1 MRNAGAIEMHWGFS
15 QFACMVAFSALLLS
29 APSSIAQQQSAAP
42 SERGSPAAQEA
53 AREVTQPL
61 NNAPVWREVRSG
73 VPAITAV
80 TGQETNVL
88 IQPTMKLP
96 FEPAVSA
103 GEAWRLARPPLST
116 IGGTII
122 ALSVLALFA
131 FFRWRGSIGVHEPP
145 TGRFIE
151 RFSNTD
157 RMVHWT
163 VAISF
168 SVLAI
173 TGLIMGLGK
182 YLVIPLIGHTA
193 FSWLAIVSKT
203 THNFVGP
210 IFTVFLPVLIAI
222 FIRDN
227 LPKMYDLQWLKT
239 FGGMLSKNGGEVPS
253 GRFNAG
259 EKGLFWIL
267 PCFFGVLL
275 VVSGLILDFPN
286 FGQLRMVMQQAN
298 LVHMVAALL
307 AIAVAC
313 FHIYLGTVGQR
324 GAYQAMRTGYVDE
337 AWAKEHHRIWYED
350 VKTGRSRQRF
360 AHDVPPQTRAHVLE
374 ALEEH

>member
-1 MRNAGAIEMHWGFS
+1 MRNQGAIDMHSRFS
-15 QFACMVAFSALLLS
+15 QFACSAAFLALLLA
-29 APSSIAQQQSAAP
+29 APWSIAQQQSVAR
-42 SERGSPAAQEA
+42 SERSNPAAQEA
-53 AREVTQPL
+53 EREVTQPL
-61 NNAPVWREVRSG
+61 NNAPMWREVRSG
-73 VPAITAV
+73 VPGITAV
-80 TGQETNVL
+80 RGQETDVL

-96 FEPAVSA
+96 LEPAVSA

-122 ALSVLALFA
+122 ALTLLALFG
-131 FFRWRGSIGVHEPP
+131 FYRWRGSIGVHEPP
-145 TGRFIE
+145 TGRFIQ
-151 RFSNTD
+151 RFSDID

-173 TGLIMGLGK
+173 TGLVMGLGK
-182 YLVIPLIGHTA
+182 YLVIPVIGHSA
-193 FSWLAIVSKT
+193 FSWFAIISKT
-203 THNFVGP
+203 THNFIGP
-210 IFTVFLPVLIAI
+210 IFAVSLPVLIAI

-239 FGGMLSKNGGEVPS
+239 FGGMLSKSGGEVPS

-259 EKGLFWIL
+259 EKGLFWVL

-286 FGQLRMVMQQAN
+286 FGQLRTVMQQAN
-298 LVHMVAALL
+298 LVHMIAALL

-313 FHIYLGTVGQR
+313 FHIYLGTVGQK

-337 AWAKEHHRIWYED
+337 AWAKEHHGYWYED
-350 VKTGRSRQRF
+350 VRTGRSRQTY
-360 AHDVPPQTRAHVLE
+360 AEDVPPDTRARVLD
-374 ALEEH
+374 AIQPN

>member
-1 MRNAGAIEMHWGFS
+1 MHSRFS
-15 QFACMVAFSALLLS
+15 QFACSAAFLALLLT
-29 APSSIAQQQSAAP
+29 APWSIAQQQSVAP
-42 SERGSPAAQEA
+42 SEPSNPAAQEA
-53 AREVTQPL
+53 EREVTQPL

-73 VPAITAV
+73 VPGITAV
-80 TGQETNVL
+80 RGQETDVL

-96 FEPAVSA
+96 LEPAVSA

-116 IGGTII
+116 IGGALI
-122 ALSVLALFA
+122 ALTLLALFG
-131 FFRWRGSIGVHEPP
+131 FYRWRGSIGVHEPP
-145 TGRFIE
+145 TGRFIQ
-151 RFSNTD
+151 RFSDTD

-173 TGLIMGLGK
+173 TGLVMGLGK
-182 YLVIPLIGHTA
+182 YLVIPVIGHSA
-193 FSWLAIVSKT
+193 FSWLAIISKT

-210 IFTVFLPVLIAI
+210 IFAVALPVLIAI

-239 FGGMLSKNGGEVPS
+239 FGGMLSKSGGEVPS

-259 EKGLFWIL
+259 EKGLFWVL
-267 PCFFGVLL
+267 PCLFGFLL

-286 FGQLRMVMQQAN
+286 FGQLRTVMQQAN
-298 LVHMVAALL
+298 LVHMIAALL

-313 FHIYLGTVGQR
+313 FHIYLGTVGQK

-337 AWAKEHHRIWYED
+337 AWAKEHHGYWYED
-350 VKTGRSRQRF
+350 VRTGRSRQTY
-360 AHDVPPQTRAHVLE
+360 AEDVPPDTRARVLD
-374 ALEEH
+374 AIQPN

>member
-1 MRNAGAIEMHWGFS
+1 MHSRFS
-15 QFACMVAFSALLLS
+15 QCACSAVLSALLLT
-29 APSSIAQQQSAAP
+29 APCSIAQQQSPAP
-42 SERGSPAAQEA
+42 SEPATPAAQEA

-61 NNAPVWREVRSG
+61 NNAPVWRDVRSG

-116 IGGTII
+116 IGGTLI
-122 ALSVLALFA
+122 ALSVLALFG
-131 FFRWRGSIGVHEPP
+131 FFRWRGSIGVHERP

-173 TGLIMGLGK
+173 TGLVMGLGK
-182 YLVIPLIGHTA
+182 YLVIPLIGHSA
-193 FSWLAIVSKT
+193 FSWLAIISKHLHDFT
-203 THNFVGP
+203 GP
-210 IFTVFLPVLIAI
+210 IFALSLPVLIAI

-227 LPKMYDLQWLKT
+227 LPKMYDLQWLRT

-259 EKGLFWIL
+259 EKGLFWML
-267 PCFFGVLL
+267 PFLLGISL
-275 VVSGLILDFPN
+275 VVSGLILDFAN
-286 FGQLRMVMQQAN
+286 FGQVRTVMQQAN
-298 LVHMVAALL
+298 LVHMIAALL

-313 FHIYLGTVGQR
+313 FHIYLGTAGQR
-324 GAYQAMRTGYVDE
+324 GAFQAMRSGYVDE
-337 AWAKEHHRIWYED
+337 TWAKEHHAHWYED
-350 VKTGRSRQRF
+350 VKAGRSRQRF
-360 AHDVPPQTRAHVLE
+360 VRDVPPETRARVLE